1 MLDRLTRLPRQL
13 RAIARHPMN
22 RGHGAAAIGRWLG
35 WQVGSRL
42 VPGPVLIPFV
52 DDTRLIATPGQTGVT
67 GNIFTGLAEW
77 RDMGFALHLLRPDDL
92 FVDAGANAGSWTVL
106 ASGAV
111 GSRTVAIEPV
121 PDTAD
126 RLERNIR
133 VNDLALRVEVF
144 RGGLSDAG
152 GELRFTTDF
161 DTVNRIARD
170 GEAGVALPVRRL
182 DDLLAGRV
190 PALVKI
196 DVEGHEARVLAGAPD
211 LLGAPGLLAV
221 IVETAPETADGPLPP
236 VWKTLEGAGFTAVE
250 YDPIERRLAEGARVP
265 PGLVNMIFVRD
276 RDAVTARLRGARA
289 YRTVARTL

>member
-1 MLDRLTRLPRQL
+1 MPDRLTRLPRQL
-13 RAIARHPMN
+13 RAIAGHPMN
-22 RGHGAAAIGRWLG
+22 QGRRAAAIGRWLR
-35 WQVGSRL
+35 WQAGSRL

-52 DDTRLIATPGQTGVT
+52 NDTRLIATPGQTGVT
-67 GNIFTGLAEW
+67 GNIFMGLAEW

-106 ASGAV
+106 AAGAV
-111 GSRTVAIEPV
+111 GCRAIAIEPV
-121 PDTAD
+121 PDTAA
-126 RLERNIR
+126 RLELNIR
-133 VNDLALRVEVF
+133 LNTLAQRVEVF

-152 GELRFTTDF
+152 GELRFTTGF

-211 LLGAPGLLAV
+211 LLAAPGLLAV
-221 IVETAPETADGPLPP
+221 IVETAPDAASGSLPP
-236 VWKTLEGAGFTAVE
+236 VWETLATAGFTPVD
-250 YDPIERRLAEGARVP
+250 YDPIERRLTDGAPVP
-265 PGLVNMIFVRD
+265 PSLVNMIFVRD
-276 RDAVTARLRGARA
+276 RDAVMARLRGAPA